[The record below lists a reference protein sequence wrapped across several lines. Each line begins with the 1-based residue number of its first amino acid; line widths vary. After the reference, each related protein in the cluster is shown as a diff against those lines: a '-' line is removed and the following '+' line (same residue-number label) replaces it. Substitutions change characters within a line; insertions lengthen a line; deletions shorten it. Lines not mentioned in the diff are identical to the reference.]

1 MKKNNL
7 FEKRKGETTAKAVIR
22 TVSNYSLY
30 IILILMVTLVSMVSD
45 DFFTVDNFINLF
57 RQISI
62 SGVAAIGMTF
72 VMLIDEIDLS
82 AGANAALA
90 GVISCLLLREE
101 LGLLSGMGYVG
112 ILLAVLIAV
121 GISAISG
128 AICGIL
134 HTFLKIPSFIVTLG
148 VSYIYKGIALLLT
161 NAYPVIGMIKEFEV
175 IGRGYIGIIPIPIII
190 MFVLYFIA
198 WFVLKYTKF
207 GRAAYAI
214 GGNDEAAQL
223 SGIAVKRN
231 KVLYFAIGG
240 MAAGLA
246 GVILASRM
254 FSGQPT
260 ACANTGLEAIAAVT
274 IGGTSAKAGRGKMW
288 GTLLGSL
295 IMGMISNALNI
306 MKISPYYQFVALGA
320 VLVVA
325 VAIDKLK
332 D

>member
-1 MKKNNL
+1 MEQIRL
-7 FEKRKGETTAKAVIR
+7 FERRKGETSAKAVVRNI
-22 TVSNYSLY
+22 SNYSLY
-30 IILILMVTLVSMVSD
+30 ILLILMITLVSMVSQ
-45 DFFTVDNFINLF
+45 DFFTVDNFVNLF

-72 VMLIDEIDLS
+72 IMLIDEIDLS

-90 GVISCLLLREE
+90 GVIACMLLKEE
-101 LGLLSGMGYVG
+101 IG
-112 ILLAVLIAV
+112 ILAAIIIAI
-121 GISAISG
+121 GISALCG
-128 AICGIL
+128 ALCGIF
-134 HTFLKIPSFIVTLG
+134 HTYLKIPSFIVTLG
-148 VSYIYKGIALLLT
+148 VSYIYKGAALLLT
-161 NAYPVIGMIKEFEV
+161 NAYPVIGMTEKFEV
-175 IGRGYIGIIPIPIII
+175 IGRGYIGKIPVPIII

-207 GRAAYAI
+207 GRSAYAI
-214 GGNDEAAQL
+214 GGNTEAAQL
-223 SGIAVKRN
+223 SGIPVKRN
-231 KVLYFAIGG
+231 KVLFFAIGG
-240 MAAGLA
+240 LTAGLA

-274 IGGTSAKAGRGKMW
+274 IGGTSAKAGRGRMW

-320 VLVVA
+320 VLVIA

>member
-1 MKKNNL
+1 MERINL
-7 FEKRKGETTAKAVIR
+7 FEKRKGETTAKAVVRNI
-22 TVSNYSLY
+22 SNYSLY
-30 IILILMVTLVSMVSD
+30 ILLLLMITFVSMVSE

-90 GVISCLLLREE
+90 GVIACMLLKEE
-101 LGLLSGMGYVG
+101 FGMLAGYGYFG
-112 ILLAVLIAV
+112 ILASVVIAV
-121 GISAISG
+121 GISAVCG
-128 AICGIL
+128 AACGIL
-134 HTFLKIPSFIVTLG
+134 HTYLKIPSFIVTLG

-161 NAYPVIGMIKEFEV
+161 NAYPVIGMTEKFEV
-175 IGRGYIGIIPIPIII
+175 IGRGYIGGIPVPILI
-190 MFVLYFIA
+190 MVILYFIA
-198 WFVLKYTKF
+198 WFILRYTKF
-207 GRAAYAI
+207 GRSAYAI
-214 GGNDEAAQL
+214 GGNAEAAQL

-231 KVLYFAIGG
+231 KVLMFAIGG
-240 MAAGLA
+240 LTAGLA

-274 IGGTSAKAGRGKMW
+274 IGGTSAKAGRGRMW

-320 VLVVA
+320 VLVIA